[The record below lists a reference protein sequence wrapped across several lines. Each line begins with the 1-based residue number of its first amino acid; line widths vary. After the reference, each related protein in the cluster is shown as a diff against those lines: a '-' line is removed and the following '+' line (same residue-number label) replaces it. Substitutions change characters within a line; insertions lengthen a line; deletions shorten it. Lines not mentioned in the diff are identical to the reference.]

1 MDISSQEAFYQL
13 HRWNNNLVTLIGY
26 RLNSHGITLTPIL
39 SKILSS
45 DPYNCWSLLRR
56 KSSYR
61 EKNLRVGVDA
71 VRLIEDHIVLEGVCT
86 ARGDFK
92 CFQGHGGRYHCIGR
106 RHRGNNVFN
115 NALKD

>member
-1 MDISSQEAFYQL
+1 M
-13 HRWNNNLVTLIGY
+13 TLI
-26 RLNSHGITLTPIL
+26 TE
-39 SKILSS
+39 KE
-45 DPYNCWSLLRR
+45 C
-56 KSSYR
+56 SYR

-92 CFQGHGGRYHCIGR
+92 GFQGHGGRYHCIGR
-106 RHRGNNVFN
+106 RHRRNNVFY